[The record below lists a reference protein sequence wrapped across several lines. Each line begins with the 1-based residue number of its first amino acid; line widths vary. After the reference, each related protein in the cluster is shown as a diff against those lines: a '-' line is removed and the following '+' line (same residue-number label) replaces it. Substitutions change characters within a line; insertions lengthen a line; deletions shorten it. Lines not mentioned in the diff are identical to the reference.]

1 MLRGRKRSRKE
12 DAEVVGVDQA
22 LKKKKRMG
30 RNEITFIERTNCLTF
45 MCVLECVW
53 SCVTDAYN
61 RSLHQYVCVAFACM
75 YASRDD
81 LLRDVVAARDLTT
94 GLVRFVELQLKY
106 LHSLNRRDFGL
117 STVTQ

>member
-1 MLRGRKRSRKE
+1 MLRLRKRSKKEQADVVFGMHEKKRKE
-12 DAEVVGVDQA
+12 WAV
-22 LKKKKRMG
+22 
-30 RNEITFIERTNCLTF
+30 TFIESANCLTF
-45 MCVLECVW
+45 MCVLECLW
-53 SCVTDAYN
+53 LCVTDAYN

-75 YASRDD
+75 YVSRDD

>member
-1 MLRGRKRSRKE
+1 
-12 DAEVVGVDQA
+12 
-22 LKKKKRMG
+22 
-30 RNEITFIERTNCLTF
+30 
-45 MCVLECVW
+45 
-53 SCVTDAYN
+53 
-61 RSLHQYVCVAFACM
+61 M

-117 STVTQ
+117 SKVTQ